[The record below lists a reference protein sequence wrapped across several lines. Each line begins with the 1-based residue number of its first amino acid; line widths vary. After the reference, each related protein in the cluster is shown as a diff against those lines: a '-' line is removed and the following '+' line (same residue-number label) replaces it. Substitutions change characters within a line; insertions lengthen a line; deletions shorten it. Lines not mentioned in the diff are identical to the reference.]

1 MENKRLTYTILGRNI
16 GTATGWDELDL
27 DVMVLYEFEP
37 AEGINLP
44 KGDLYV
50 NYIKGIFQNA
60 EDDNSVAFDMI
71 DVLKNVERVET
82 LDESA
87 L

>member
-1 MENKRLTYTILGRNI
+1 MENKRSTYPILGRNI

-27 DVMVLYEFEP
+27 DVMILYEFEP

-44 KGDLYV
+44 RGDLYV
-50 NYIKGIFQNA
+50 DYINGIFQNA
-60 EDDNSVAFDMI
+60 EDDDSTAFDMI
-71 DVLKNVERVET
+71 DILKNIKKVKP
-82 LDESA
+82 LDEPT